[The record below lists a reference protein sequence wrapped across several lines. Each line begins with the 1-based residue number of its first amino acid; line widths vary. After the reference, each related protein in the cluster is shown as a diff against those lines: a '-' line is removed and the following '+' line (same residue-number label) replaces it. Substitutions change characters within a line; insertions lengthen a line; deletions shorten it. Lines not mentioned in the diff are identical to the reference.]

1 MSWLSSLANALVDPE
16 YYERQRKLQEAERL
30 ARVADEAART
40 MDELN
45 RTQGST
51 LKTCGIALAVLGIG
65 SAVLYPD
72 KEGFA
77 LGVVS
82 ILVAGGCFV
91 FKSCMEAQATA
102 LRGSAAMTR
111 AIIRDQ

>member
-1 MSWLSSLANALVDPE
+1 MAWLVSAMNGLVDPE
-16 YYERQRKLQEAERL
+16 YFERQQKHQKVERL

-51 LKTCGIALAVLGIG
+51 LKTCGIALMILGIS

-77 LGVVS
+77 LGIVS
-82 ILVAGGCFV
+82 ILAAGGCFM
-91 FKSCMEAQATA
+91 FKSCMETQGIA
-102 LRGSAAMTR
+102 LRGSAAMAR
-111 AIIRDQ
+111 AIRDQ